1 MKYIWELMK
10 MSDKEKLLEVTGL
23 DVFYGDL
30 QAIKNVSIEVNRGDM
45 VALIGA
51 NGVGK
56 STLLQAIMGLI
67 KPKNG
72 TVMFKGEE
80 ITGKVTNKIAQMG
93 LAMTPEGSHI
103 FEDMTVYEN
112 LLLGA
117 YPKHAKARRDESMA
131 LVYKTFPVLKEKEK
145 QLATFLSGGQRQM
158 LAIARAMMANPEL
171 IICDEISLGL
181 APIMIKDIYTSLHTI
196 NESGVSFL
204 LVEQETKRALR
215 NSNYAYVIVHGQV
228 VMEGP
233 SNTLSEEKI
242 AEVYFGVEQDD
253 EEGGNE

>member
-1 MKYIWELMK
+1 MK
-10 MSDKEKLLEVTGL
+10 MSDREKLLEVTGL

-30 QAIKNVSIEVNRGDM
+30 QAINNVNLEVHKGDM

-67 KPKNG
+67 KPKAG
-72 TVMFKGEE
+72 SVKWKGEE
-80 ITGKVTNKIAQMG
+80 ITGKTTNKIAQMG
-93 LAMTPEGSHI
+93 IAMSPEGSHI

-117 YPKHAKARRDESMA
+117 YPKHAKARRDESLAM
-131 LVYKTFPVLKEKEK
+131 VYKTFPVLKEKEK

-158 LAIARAMMANPEL
+158 LAIARAMMASPEL

-181 APIMIKDIYTSLHTI
+181 APVIIKDIYASLHQI
-196 NESGVSFL
+196 NETGMSFL
-204 LVEQETKRALR
+204 LVEQETKRALKH
-215 NSNYAYVIVHGQV
+215 SDYSYVIVHGQV

-233 SNTLSEEKI
+233 SSTLDEEKI
-242 AEVYFGVEQDD
+242 AEVYFGVEQTE
-253 EEGGNE
+253 EEGGDA

>member
-1 MKYIWELMK
+1 
-10 MSDKEKLLEVTGL
+10 MSDKEKLLEVSGL

-30 QAIKNVSIEVNRGDM
+30 QAIKQVNMEVHRGDM

-56 STLLQAIMGLI
+56 STLLQAIMGLN
-67 KPKNG
+67 KPKTG
-72 TVMFKGEE
+72 TVKWKGQD
-80 ITGKVTNKIAQMG
+80 ITGLATNKIAQMG

-117 YPKHAKARRDESMA
+117 YPKHAKARRDESMN

-158 LAIARAMMANPEL
+158 LAIARAMMASPEL

-181 APIMIKDIYTSLHTI
+181 APIMIKDIYASLHVI

-204 LVEQETKRALR
+204 LVEQETKRALK
-215 NSNYAYVIVHGQV
+215 NSNYAYVMVKGEM
-228 VMEGP
+228 VMEGE
-233 SNTLSEEKI
+233 SSSLSEEKI
-242 AEVYFGVEQDD
+242 AEVYFGVDQNE

>member
-1 MKYIWELMK
+1 

-30 QAIKNVSIEVNRGDM
+30 QAIKNINIEVSRGDM
-45 VALIGA
+45 VSLIGA

-56 STLLQAIMGLI
+56 STLLQAIMGLN

-72 TVMFKGEE
+72 SVKWKGKE
-80 ITGKVTNKIAQMG
+80 ITGLATNKIAQMG
-93 LAMTPEGSHI
+93 IAMTPEGSHI

-117 YPKHAKARRDESMA
+117 YPKHAKARREESKAM
-131 LVYKTFPVLKEKEK
+131 VYKTFPVLKEKEK

-158 LAIARAMMANPEL
+158 LAIARAMMASPEL

-181 APIMIKDIYTSLHTI
+181 APIMIKDIYASLHTI
-196 NESGVSFL
+196 NETGVSFL
-204 LVEQETKRALR
+204 LVEQETRRALR
-215 NSNYAYVIVHGQV
+215 NSNYSYVIVHGQV

-242 AEVYFGVEQDD
+242 AEVYFGVEQND
-253 EEGGNE
+253 EEGGDE

>member
-1 MKYIWELMK
+1 
-10 MSDKEKLLEVTGL
+10 MSDREKILEVTGV

-30 QAIKNVSIEVNRGDM
+30 QAINNVNIEVHRGDM

-56 STLLQAIMGLI
+56 STLLQAIMGLN
-67 KPKNG
+67 KPAKG
-72 TVMFKGEE
+72 TVKWKGED
-80 ITGKVTNKIAQMG
+80 ITGKATNKIAQMG

-117 YPKHAKARRDESMA
+117 YPKHAKAKRDESMS

-158 LAIARAMMANPEL
+158 LAIARAMMASPEL

-181 APIMIKDIYTSLHTI
+181 APIMIKDIYESLHVI
-196 NESGVSFL
+196 NDSGVSFL
-204 LVEQETKRALR
+204 LVEQETKRALK
-215 NSNYAYVIVHGQV
+215 NSNYAYVMVKGEV
-228 VMEGP
+228 VMEGE
-233 SNTLSEEKI
+233 SSTLSEEKI
-242 AEVYFGVEQDD
+242 AEVYFGVDQTEEKGGD
-253 EEGGNE
+253 E

>member
-1 MKYIWELMK
+1 
-10 MSDKEKLLEVTGL
+10 MSDREKLLEVTGL

-30 QAIKNVSIEVNRGDM
+30 QAINNVNIEVHKGDM

-56 STLLQAIMGLI
+56 STLLQAIMGLN

-72 TVMFKGEE
+72 TVKWKGQD
-80 ITGKVTNKIAQMG
+80 ITGLKTNKIAQMG
-93 LAMTPEGSHI
+93 IAMSPEGSHI

-117 YPKHAKARRDESMA
+117 YPKHAKARRDESLA
-131 LVYKTFPVLKEKEK
+131 RVYKTFPVLKEKEK

-158 LAIARAMMANPEL
+158 LAIARAMMASPEL

-181 APIMIKDIYTSLHTI
+181 APVIIKDIYASLHQI
-196 NESGVSFL
+196 NETGMSFL
-204 LVEQETKRALR
+204 LVEQETKRALKH
-215 NSNYAYVIVHGQV
+215 SDYSYVIVHGHV

-233 SNTLSEEKI
+233 SSTLDEEKI
-242 AEVYFGVEQDD
+242 AEVYFGVEQTE
-253 EEGGNE
+253 EEGGDA

>member
-1 MKYIWELMK
+1 MK

-30 QAIKNVSIEVNRGDM
+30 QAIKNINIEVSRGDM
-45 VALIGA
+45 VSLIGA

-56 STLLQAIMGLI
+56 STLLQAIMGLN

-72 TVMFKGEE
+72 SVKWKGKE
-80 ITGKVTNKIAQMG
+80 ITGLATNKIAQMG
-93 LAMTPEGSHI
+93 IAMTPEGSHI

-117 YPKHAKARRDESMA
+117 YPKHAKARREESKAM
-131 LVYKTFPVLKEKEK
+131 VYKTFPVLKEKEK

-158 LAIARAMMANPEL
+158 LAIARAMMASPEL

-181 APIMIKDIYTSLHTI
+181 APIMIKDIYASLHTI
-196 NESGVSFL
+196 NETGVSFL
-204 LVEQETKRALR
+204 LVEQETRRALR
-215 NSNYAYVIVHGQV
+215 NSNYSYVIVHGQV

-242 AEVYFGVEQDD
+242 AEVYFGVEQND
-253 EEGGNE
+253 EEGGDE

>member
-1 MKYIWELMK
+1 
-10 MSDKEKLLEVTGL
+10 MSDRDKLLEVTGL

-30 QAIKNVSIEVNRGDM
+30 QAIKDINIEVHKGDM

-56 STLLQAIMGLI
+56 STLLQAIMGLN

-72 TVMFKGEE
+72 SVKWKGKE
-80 ITGKVTNKIAQMG
+80 IVGMTTNKIAQLG
-93 LAMTPEGSHI
+93 IAMTPEGSHI

-117 YPKHAKARRDESMA
+117 YPKHAKARREESKA
-131 LVYKTFPVLKEKEK
+131 LVYKTFPALKEKEK

-158 LAIARAMMANPEL
+158 LAIARAMMASPEL

-181 APIMIKDIYTSLHTI
+181 APIMIKDIYASLHTI
-196 NESGVSFL
+196 NEAGVSFL

-242 AEVYFGVEQDD
+242 AEVYFGVDQNEEKGGD
-253 EEGGNE
+253 E